1 MAGQERINLW
11 RSETLTALTAL
22 GENETRLKGASK
34 NISYDLNRFLSPYLL
49 KAGPFDKVKGR
60 FKRDILDPAIKLH
73 QDIRSSSHQY
83 EMKRITVFDRL
94 SPKEMLD
101 EWELK
106 DADVWQK
113 PRGEKEVGKALYCL
127 HPSISRLRT
136 MGKPP
141 IVIAKPVIVVT
152 SPERERNSN
161 PCGNKDS
168 LLSGTTAPPAS
179 IDSSPA
185 TSQIISSFDRESFAH
200 IKFADNPS
208 LLTDS
213 DSTNTS
219 RSRKY
224 DFNQRRA
231 STHPTTKK
239 QEHLPVAPPRRLSV
253 PLERSDGKHDLPR
266 DSRFDLEE
274 ERQSSGRLKVD
285 QDNRPYRRGHSIP
298 GTLNSFPSQTA
309 ARHSLRRVRKD
320 TSGDKSSRRGS
331 GDENSQPP
339 ISPSTPVASPPSDK
353 SRSWMQRILLR

>member
-1 MAGQERINLW
+1 MGRLSDRDVAGQERINVW

-22 GENETRLKGASK
+22 GENETRLEGASK

-49 KAGPFDKVKGR
+49 KAGPFDKVKSR

-94 SPKEMLD
+94 SPKEMLG

-161 PCGNKDS
+161 PYGNKDS

-179 IDSSPA
+179 IDSSLA
-185 TSQIISSFDRESFAH
+185 TSQIISSFDRE
-200 IKFADNPS
+200 PS
-208 LLTDS
+208 ILTDS
-213 DSTNTS
+213 DSTNNS
-219 RSRKY
+219 RSTK
-224 DFNQRRA
+224 DVFNQRRA
-231 STHPTTKK
+231 STNPTTKK
-239 QEHLPVAPPRRLSV
+239 QEYLPVAPLRRGSV

-298 GTLNSFPSQTA
+298 GTLNSFPSQA
-309 ARHSLRRVRKD
+309 AAHHSLRRVRKD